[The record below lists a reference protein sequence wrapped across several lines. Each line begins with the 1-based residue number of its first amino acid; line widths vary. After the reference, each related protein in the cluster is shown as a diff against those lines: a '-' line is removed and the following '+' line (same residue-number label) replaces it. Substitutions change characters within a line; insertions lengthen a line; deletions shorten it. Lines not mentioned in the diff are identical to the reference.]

1 MAGVDVEKAIAKLKP
16 ARVRELA
23 LAVLLAEPDDFE
35 DLPAPQVMLR
45 NDGWTGVTT
54 TIDGDGYRAVLIT
67 AGGRRTAS
75 RSCTVIDPEGVVI
88 GSFAADAAARIAA
101 VTAAALVAPRMLRDE
116 PVTLGVLGAG
126 PLGRLAIQALTEA
139 LPIERVLIHDPDPLV
154 AAEAADLG
162 RLVGDAP
169 TAVRD
174 ASLIVTATN
183 ARDPALR
190 ADWVAPGA
198 AIIALGAD
206 RQGRREL
213 DYRILAEAAFVT
225 CDAPAIARV
234 IADDLRDCVLEGH
247 LEWQE
252 VTPIR
257 DVLVPVVDA
266 RVTDDDLVVAKLI
279 DPTPVLLALAR
290 AALRR

>member
-1 MAGVDVEKAIAKLKP
+1 M
-16 ARVRELA
+16 
-23 LAVLLAEPDDFE
+23 
-35 DLPAPQVMLR
+35 
-45 NDGWTGVTT
+45 
-54 TIDGDGYRAVLIT
+54 
-67 AGGRRTAS
+67 
-75 RSCTVIDPEGVVI
+75 
-88 GSFAADAAARIAA
+88 
-101 VTAAALVAPRMLRDE
+101 
-116 PVTLGVLGAG
+116 
-126 PLGRLAIQALTEA
+126 GRLAIQALTEA

-154 AAEAADLG
+154 AAEAAELG

-234 IADDLRDCVLEGH
+234 IADASSRAISNGRRSRRFATCWCPWSMRVSPMTISW
-247 LEWQE
+247 WQN
-252 VTPIR
+252 
-257 DVLVPVVDA
+257 
-266 RVTDDDLVVAKLI
+266 
-279 DPTPVLLALAR
+279 
-290 AALRR
+290 